1 MWVESFKTFTLH
13 ETVEVNI
20 LAFVPKMAQNTLLE
34 TSNPEVNTKS
44 GWENRE
50 EQNSVNNRRF

>member
-20 LAFVPKMAQNTLLE
+20 LVFVPKMAQNTLLE
-34 TSNPEVNTKS
+34 TSNPELNTKS

-50 EQNSVNNRRF
+50 QNSVNNGRF